1 MISGEKTILLA
12 LEDKSFL
19 KKAVNEENCPAAD
32 TEPFFSK
39 KARVFAVE
47 LRETG
52 EKVGVIALSVDEKNR
67 SGRFDIAVLPDMRGK
82 GVGTDA
88 SAAFLRFA
96 FAEYGLNRIYASH
109 SVKNSAAGF
118 VLRKTGM
125 SYEGMSRERFY
136 NASGYHDTHNYA
148 ILKRE
153 VV

>member
-1 MISGEKTILLA
+1 MVSGEKTVIVK
-12 LEDKSFL
+12 LEGKEFL
-19 KKAVNEENCPAAD
+19 KMAVNAESCPLAD
-32 TEPFFSK
+32 TEPFLSK
-39 KARVFAVE
+39 KAGLFAVE

-52 EKVGVIALSVDEKNR
+52 EKAGVIALSVDEKNR
-67 SGRFDIAVLPDMRGK
+67 SGRFDIAVLPEHRGK
-82 GVGTDA
+82 GVATDA
-88 SAAFLRFA
+88 TAAFLRFA

-153 VV
+153 VI